1 MAYRHDCQRIS
12 EKNRLFK
19 SSLTPKNAGSHAV
32 RVAWATP
39 RLGQREKSG
48 LNTVFDEALAFIHKL
63 GHSVL
68 ALVSK
73 IVKTVAGVV

>member
-1 MAYRHDCQRIS
+1 MAYGHDCQRIS
-12 EKNRLFK
+12 EKDRLFK
-19 SSLTPKNAGSHAV
+19 SSLTPKNGGSHAV
-32 RVAWATP
+32 RLAWATP
-39 RLGQREKSG
+39 EIEQVKKSG